1 MSVESVL
8 GERYVL
14 WTDELYDWGYV
25 IEPHPRPA
33 AWNEII
39 IRARR
44 SELYG
49 DPSVVIDIAEA
60 WADGSDP
67 DGLRITSGGC
77 FLAGASWHAQFPRAG
92 AVGAERFDVDRTK
105 PAGLIVHRH
114 PLGQPNEV
122 RKRARWH
129 RPETWLG
136 HIERLI
142 LEDEDE
148 ED

>member
-8 GERYVL
+8 ADRYVL
-14 WTDELYDWGYV
+14 WTEELYDWGYV
-25 IEPHPRPA
+25 IEEHPRPA
-33 AWNEII
+33 APNEIL

-44 SELYG
+44 PELYG
-49 DPSVVIDIAEA
+49 DPSVTIDIAEA
-60 WADGSDP
+60 WADGADP
-67 DGLRITSGGC
+67 DGLRITSSGC
-77 FLAGASWHAQFPRAG
+77 FLVGSSWHAQFPPAG

-105 PAGLIVHRH
+105 LASLIVHRH

-122 RKRARWH
+122 REGARWQ

-142 LEDEDE
+142 VEDEDE